1 VNAGRLLRDAGYDT
15 DALRSRI
22 APVNPDTIN
31 IWPASPLFRLF
42 WRKGIEGVTYW
53 RYVVVDADVLRGDRE
68 RLSRLVIHELVHVR
82 QFSTVGYLPFV
93 FSYVR
98 EYLSG
103 RLRGLSGYDAYRAI
117 SFEREAR
124 ELTAQIVQLR

>member
-15 DALRSRI
+15 DALRSWI

-31 IWPASPLFRLF
+31 IWPASPLFRIF

-53 RYVVVDADVLRGDRE
+53 RYVIVDADVLRGDRD

-82 QFSTVGYLPFV
+82 QFSTIGYLPFV
-93 FSYVR
+93 FSYVG

-103 RLRGLSGYDAYRAI
+103 RLRGLSGYDAYRGI

-124 ELTAQIVQLR
+124 ELTTQIVQLR